1 MRRLLV
7 IRNTPE
13 EWNKRFL
20 TEADFYRYCDE
31 NQIVLHEDRQLAQP
45 GLYLVYDNRAH
56 IFLDERLRGYVRLL
70 VGFHELA
77 HFWMHP
83 VGVKLFQGVNA
94 DTEIEAD
101 VVATCALIPR
111 PIIEHVSQENICQ
124 LYGYP
129 APLVELR
136 REILERWRL

>member
-1 MRRLLV
+1 MRRSLI

-13 EWNKRFL
+13 EWNTRFL
-20 TEADFYRYCDE
+20 TEADFYAYCDE

-56 IFLDERLRGYVRLL
+56 IFVDERLRGTERLF

-77 HFWMHP
+77 HFWLHP
-83 VGVKLFQGVNA
+83 VGIKLFQGVNA

-111 PIIEHVSQENICQ
+111 PIIDHVRSDDIRK

-129 APLVELR
+129 ESLVEMR
-136 REILERWRL
+136 RETLERWRI

>member
-1 MRRLLV
+1 MRRSFVL
-7 IRNTPE
+7 RNTPE
-13 EWNKRFL
+13 EWNTRFL

-31 NQIVLHEDRQLAQP
+31 GNIVLHEDRRLAQP
-45 GLYLVYDNRAH
+45 GLYLVYDNKAH
-56 IFLDERLRGYVRLL
+56 IFIDERLRGFVRLL

-83 VGVKLFQGVNA
+83 VGVKLFQGVETNA
-94 DTEIEAD
+94 ETEAD

-111 PIIEHVSQENICQ
+111 PIIEHVSPDRICG

-129 APLVELR
+129 RSLVELR
-136 REILERWRL
+136 LKILGQWKL